1 MSWMVFRSLNDIPY
15 TIFSTYIIKYLDIK
29 EVGVLSMV
37 SKTLKEV
44 FSANDIWKELYF
56 KTNPLEITDNSIH
69 IGPHEFHKHLNK
81 TKILEY
87 HNICKPCYWDIATGT
102 IKNSERLESGC
113 LHGIRMFQHGEFKSL
128 TNSSISHNENVLFI
142 KDQCESV
149 RNEYYDYNKAIH
161 KNINKKDGCNL
172 VNLCRNK
179 SHYISET
186 LEVRR
191 NENNFK
197 SYKKVTLEK
206 LHTKAKNKISKNT
219 SNLKAQQQLLSSKI
233 KLLSNIQKRIDN
245 LKKVITLMET
255 NLVKDNNFKTNS
267 EISINLINKQI
278 NPNKKFKNLNKK
290 KDVWSKK
297 YPKEE
302 EIKEEDKWYQYLSI
316 KENKTYYHNNIKN
329 ITTWDVP
336 RFWICKIRLGCCV
349 SFPDVPIAWDV

>member
-1 MSWMVFRSLNDIPY
+1 MIFKSLNDIPY
-15 TIFSTYIIKYLDIK
+15 VVYFNYIIKYLDIK

-37 SKTLKEV
+37 SKILKEV
-44 FSANDIWKELYF
+44 FSTNDIWKELYF

-102 IKNSERLESGC
+102 IKNSENFKSGC
-113 LHGIRMFQHGEFKSL
+113 LHGIKETFDDEFKSL
-128 TNSSISHNENVLFI
+128 NKSSINHNENVLFI
-142 KDQCESV
+142 KDQCQMV
-149 RNEYYDYNKAIH
+149 RNEYYDYNKEVH

-191 NENNFK
+191 NEGNFK
-197 SYKKVTLEK
+197 SYKKVVLEK
-206 LHTKAKNKISKNT
+206 LHTKVKKQILKKT
-219 SNLKAQQQLLSSKI
+219 SNLKAQQHSLLSKI
-233 KLLSNIQKRIDN
+233 KSINDIQKRIDN
-245 LKKVITLMET
+245 IKKGITLMET
-255 NLVKDNNFKTNS
+255 QLNKDNNFKTNS

-278 NPNKKFKNLNKK
+278 NSNKKFKNLNKT
-290 KDVWSKK
+290 KDIWSKK

-302 EIKEEDKWYQYLSI
+302 IKEEDKWHQYLSI
-316 KENKTYYHNNIKN
+316 KENKTYYHNKVKN
-329 ITTWDVP
+329 ITTWNVP

-349 SFPDVPIAWDV
+349 SFPDVPKAWDV